1 MQPEKRNDEPAS
13 AETSAGNVLTVPSE
27 FNRMTKT
34 LRVLLVEDS
43 EADAALIRDELLRSE
58 MHTVIKR
65 VDSEETFSAA
75 LSGFAP
81 DVVLSDHHLPTF
93 DSRSALT
100 ILRAERPTTP
110 LIVVTESLNGAQTVA
125 CIRGGAE
132 DVILKP
138 HLGRLAES
146 ITGAVT
152 VRRPL
157 EKLTPR
163 QIEVLRLVAEG
174 QRTREIASSLGLSVK
189 TVESHR
195 GEVMKRLGIHDVV
208 SLVRFAIRV
217 GLITAL

>member
-1 MQPEKRNDEPAS
+1 MMNRQPPRQAD
-13 AETSAGNVLTVPSE
+13 GTVIAAPSE
-27 FNRMTKT
+27 SKRMTKP
-34 LRVLLVEDS
+34 LRVLLLEDN
-43 EADAALIRDELLRSE
+43 EADAQLIRDELQRSE
-58 MHTVIKR
+58 MPNVLKR

-75 LSGFAP
+75 LSGFEP
-81 DVVLSDHHLPTF
+81 DVVLANHSRPSF
-93 DSRSALT
+93 DSRAALT

-110 LIVVTESLNGAQTVA
+110 LIVVTESLNGPQTVA

-146 ITGAVT
+146 ITGAVI
-152 VRRPL
+152 VRQPL

-174 QRTREIASSLGLSVK
+174 QRTREIASRLGLSVK

-208 SLVRFAIRV
+208 SLVRFAMRV